1 MTVQTLAI
9 VVLLV
14 SFFVMIF
21 LRFPIAYA
29 VGLSS
34 VLCMM
39 VQGQALTDVCRL
51 MVKGISSFS
60 LMAVPFF
67 ITMGVLM
74 GSGGISEKL
83 IALADACVG
92 WMRGGMAMVNIVAS
106 YFFGGISGSASADT
120 ASIGSIMIP
129 TEQGRHFIRQAE
141 RVLDEVDRLD
151 LDARSRQSS
160 CAELRV
166 VLPHATYASYAT
178 VDFLQQMADS
188 QQLRVHIRES
198 GTMEA
203 LDHVLRRGYHLA
215 LLRYAE
221 EDEDYYRRYC
231 DRHGLHREPV
241 MEFEYRLL
249 TNREGPLAKC
259 EVTDITQLNSY
270 MEVLHGDFQ
279 LPGGED
285 SGLRWHT
292 NPNRRIHVYERCS
305 QFSIL
310 QNLPNA
316 YMWASPMPKRALEQY
331 HLVLRKCP
339 AQRQRMKDVL
349 VYPDRGTLRPE
360 EQTFVQLLHK
370 QAALTVK

>member
-1 MTVQTLAI
+1 MSKALKNLEEEYGI
-9 VVLLV
+9 R
-14 SFFVMIF
+14 IF
-21 LRFPIAYA
+21 ER
-29 VGLSS
+29 SS
-34 VLCMM
+34 T
-39 VQGQALTDVCRL
+39 G
-51 MVKGISSFS
+51 
-60 LMAVPFF
+60 
-67 ITMGVLM
+67 
-74 GSGGISEKL
+74 
-83 IALADACVG
+83 
-92 WMRGGMAMVNIVAS
+92 
-106 YFFGGISGSASADT
+106 
-120 ASIGSIMIP
+120 MIP

-166 VLPHATYASYAT
+166 VLPQRHLRFLRDGGFFRSRWQTAS
-178 VDFLQQMADS
+178 S
-188 QQLRVHIRES
+188 CGCIS
-198 GTMEA
+198 GNPAPWKRWTMYCGG
-203 LDHVLRRGYHLA
+203 VYHLA

-349 VYPDRGTLRPE
+349 VYRQGTLRPE

>member
-1 MTVQTLAI
+1 MNITELRYLVAI
-9 VVLLV
+9 MQWGSV
-14 SFFVMIF
+14 SAAAKQLYAAQPNVSKALKNLEEEYGIRIF
-21 LRFPIAYA
+21 ER
-29 VGLSS
+29 SS
-34 VLCMM
+34 T
-39 VQGQALTDVCRL
+39 G
-51 MVKGISSFS
+51 
-60 LMAVPFF
+60 
-67 ITMGVLM
+67 
-74 GSGGISEKL
+74 
-83 IALADACVG
+83 
-92 WMRGGMAMVNIVAS
+92 
-106 YFFGGISGSASADT
+106 
-120 ASIGSIMIP
+120 MIP

-166 VLPHATYASYAT
+166 HN
-178 VDFLQQMADS
+178 
-188 QQLRVHIRES
+188 RES
-198 GTMEA
+198 GSMEA